1 MSYEVV
7 PLRRRAGAAV
17 VSASLLASLSVAS
30 LGATAPGAAGQEVAA
45 ARLEAH
51 LKPSGDPNGF
61 GEAKFRLMK
70 AKRKVCADVE
80 WKRIAQPTAAH
91 IHRKS
96 DDNVVVDLSG
106 SVTGGRHCARKVPRK
121 LIGRILAHP
130 RRFYFNVHNAPYPA
144 GAIKGT
150 LRR

>member
-1 MSYEVV
+1 MSQVTV
-7 PLRRRAGAAV
+7 PVGRRVGAVA
-17 VSASLLASLSVAS
+17 VSAALVASLSVAT
-30 LGATAPGAAGQEVAA
+30 LGASATSAVGHEAAA

-61 GEAKFRLMK
+61 GEAKFRMLK

-96 DDNVVVDLSG
+96 NDSVVVDLSG
-106 SVTGGRHCARKVPRK
+106 SVTGGRHCARRVPRK
-121 LIGRILAHP
+121 LIGRMLAHP
-130 RRFYFNVHNAPYPA
+130 RRFYFNVHNTPYPA

-150 LRR
+150 LRD